1 MTRFAAFALALTALP
16 LAAAAQDVDCSKADT
31 QVEMTTCAE
40 QDWNAADARLNT
52 AYKAVVATMKEIDA
66 NLDAGD
72 RGAEDALRSGQRAWI
87 TYRDQTCAAE
97 GWTAHGGS
105 AEPMIIYACRARVT
119 DARAEELENMASGD

>member
-1 MTRFAAFALALTALP
+1 
-16 LAAAAQDVDCSKADT
+16 
-31 QVEMTTCAE
+31 
-40 QDWNAADARLNT
+40 LNT
-52 AYKAVVATMKEIDA
+52 VYKVVVAAMKETDA

-72 RGAEDALRSGQRAWI
+72 RGAEDALRAGQRAWI

-119 DARAEELENMASGD
+119 DSRAEELENMESGD